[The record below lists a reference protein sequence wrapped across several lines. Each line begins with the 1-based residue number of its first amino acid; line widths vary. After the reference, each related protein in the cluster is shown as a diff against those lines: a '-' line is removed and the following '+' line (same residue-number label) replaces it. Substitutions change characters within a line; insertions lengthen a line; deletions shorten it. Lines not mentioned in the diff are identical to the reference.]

1 MNNIPPTHKKILTAI
16 GTATKIPLD
25 RILFDALMDY
35 HRKKLNKD
43 FKL

>member
-16 GTATKIPLD
+16 SKGTKRPAD

-35 HRKKLNKD
+35 HVKQLKKE